1 MADLT
6 GEQIPVAR
14 LQGSTSLPGGAIGIP
29 TGYEAVKKG
38 FRAGDTVVN
47 IEPER
52 ATVGVTAPADGVL
65 EIAVEESPEL
75 VAADAVLGYV
85 DDQA

>member
-1 MADLT
+1 VKKPIVLP
-6 GEQIPVAR
+6 GVGLVEQITVTEW
-14 LQGSTSLPGGAIGIP
+14 LF
-29 TGYEAVKKG
+29 EAGETVK
-38 FRAGDTVVN
+38 AGDTVVN
-47 IEPER
+47 IETEK